1 MVVKK
6 GFIRT
11 LVFLGSFKYLGDFK
25 TFLFQRL
32 LFLHPEYFVS
42 YPEAAFL
49 VMCDPSVNEL

>member
-1 MVVKK
+1 VVEED
-6 GFIRT
+6 FIRT
-11 LVFLGSFKYLGDFK
+11 LVFLGSFKYLGDLK

-49 VMCDPSVNEL
+49 VVCDPSVIEL